1 MAITQVRAQ
10 INGTWYTLT
19 ATGTAGQYTAQITA
33 PGATSYNQP
42 GGYYNVTVEAT
53 NTAGTTGSA
62 DASTLEGLKFYVE
75 ERVAPVITIL
85 SPSDGAYVSNN
96 QQPVVFT
103 VTDESGGSGVDLDSV
118 AVRLDGTA
126 VSAAEVTHTAIT
138 NGYSFTYTPSAAMGD
153 GAHTVSV
160 EAADNDGNAAA
171 AKSTTF
177 TVDTVPPALN
187 VTSPAEGLV
196 TATAALAVSGTT
208 NDATSSPV
216 VITVTLNSADQ
227 GPVTVQAN
235 GAFSKTVTLA
245 EGANTIVVTATDA
258 AGKVST
264 VTRNVTLDTSVPQIV
279 SASVVPNPADAGAT
293 VTITVTVV
301 RAKPELRK
309 FGRSPNLY
317 MPLRLN
323 PNLPRRKNP
332 RISAGAAESIVH
344 DSHKRSAGELVNHI
358 LIQAYTFDGG
368 GVLER
373 FVEASRDAKHQ
384 SAAVILQFA
393 FQIV

>member
-264 VTRNVTLDTSVPQIV
+264 VTRNVTLETSVPQVV
-279 SASVVPNPADAGAT
+279 SAGITPNPDVAGAS
-293 VTITVTVV
+293 VTITVVV
-301 RAKPELRK
+301 
-309 FGRSPNLY
+309 
-317 MPLRLN
+317 
-323 PNLPRRKNP
+323 
-332 RISAGAAESIVH
+332 
-344 DSHKRSAGELVNHI
+344 
-358 LIQAYTFDGG
+358 Q
-368 GVLER
+368 
-373 FVEASRDAKHQ
+373 
-384 SAAVILQFA
+384 
-393 FQIV
+393 